1 LLKKHNL
8 DALLGFETEDFTD
21 SWVYTHGSQYPGYKN
36 EIANAG
42 ETSSNSNRD
51 KSRLTSF
58 LGRVNYNFDNTY
70 YAGVSYRRDGSSR
83 LLRDNRWGILVN
95 IRILEIYARI
105 IFRVYKNVITDGK
118 LRLSYGVNGTQPST
132 FL

>member
-1 LLKKHNL
+1 MDGRSSNGVFQRYNRTLETLTTQTQLTYIKTFGQKHNL

-21 SWVYTHGSQYPGYKN
+21 IWVYTHGSQYPGYKN

-58 LGRVNYNFDNTY
+58 W
-70 YAGVSYRRDGSSR
+70 GV
-83 LLRDNRWGILVN
+83 
-95 IRILEIYARI
+95 
-105 IFRVYKNVITDGK
+105 
-118 LRLSYGVNGTQPST
+118 
-132 FL
+132 

>member
-1 LLKKHNL
+1 MEERPSLLRGSHH
-8 DALLGFETEDFTD
+8 TD

-83 LLRDNRWGILVN
+83 LSMFPMFGYNVGIRHWRNVRHYYVDPTIQTLLRKYNQ
-95 IRILEIYARI
+95 
-105 IFRVYKNVITDGK
+105 
-118 LRLSYGVNGTQPST
+118 RLFFHVVST
-132 FL
+132 HPKE

>member
-1 LLKKHNL
+1 M
-8 DALLGFETEDFTD
+8 
-21 SWVYTHGSQYPGYKN
+21 VYTHGSQYPGYKN

-70 YAGVSYRRDGSSR
+70 YAGVSYRVMEV
-83 LLRDNRWGILVN
+83 LVCQGIIVG
-95 IRILEIYARI
+95 EIFGQYPDLGDLC
-105 IFRVYKNVITDGK
+105 KNH
-118 LRLSYGVNGTQPST
+118 
-132 FL
+132 F